1 LACDYLQTLDQP
13 GSITW
18 VANHSRNA
26 QITLLRGH
34 VDIAL
39 TYERDQEALAESEG
53 WSVTKGC
60 LFHDHFVVAGPISDP
75 AEVAGTKSSSEA
87 LTKIGKSRSLFH
99 SRQDGSATMWKEAKL
114 WEETGLTPREN
125 EGDSD
130 WFKKSYIPPADALKN
145 ADAAGAYLITDRS
158 TLLRQTGLG
167 TISQTTVFHEP
178 LSEDDVLMNSCYA
191 LCTPTAARDEASQ
204 VNLFINYALS
214 ERGQNIIRGFGVKEC
229 GFPLFA
235 PVSEGL
241 AHTRLQAGL
250 PRGRQWVMKSSE

>member
-1 LACDYLQTLDQP
+1 
-13 GSITW
+13 
-18 VANHSRNA
+18 VANHSRNTQLA
-26 QITLLRGH
+26 LLHGH
-34 VDIAL
+34 IDIAL

-75 AEVAGTKSSSEA
+75 AGVAGTKSPAEA
-87 LTKIGKSRSLFH
+87 LTKIAESRIPFH

-114 WEETGLTPREN
+114 WAETELTPWEN

-130 WFKKSYIPPADALKN
+130 WFKKLCVPPADALKTAN
-145 ADAAGAYLITDRS
+145 SVGAYLITDRS
-158 TLLRQTGLG
+158 TLLRQTWLG

-191 LCTPTAARDEASQ
+191 VCTPTAARDEASK
-204 VNLFINYALS
+204 VNHFVDYALS
-214 ERGQNIIRGFGVKEC
+214 ERGQDIVRSYGTQDC
-229 GFPLFA
+229 GLPLFA

-241 AHTRLQAGL
+241 AHTLLRGGL
-250 PRGRQWVMKSSE
+250 PKGGLWVTKSSK